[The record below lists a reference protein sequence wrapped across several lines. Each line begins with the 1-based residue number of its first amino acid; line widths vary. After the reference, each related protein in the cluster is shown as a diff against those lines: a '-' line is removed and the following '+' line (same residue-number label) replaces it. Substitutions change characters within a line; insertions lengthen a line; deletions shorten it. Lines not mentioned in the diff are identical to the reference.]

1 MKAFLVLL
9 CLVSQLVLPI
19 WMWNFPNCYDIA
31 IETDQACC
39 VNQVRNLFKAKDA
52 RFVEC
57 LSSQE
62 VNNEEA
68 TCEES
73 FSEDVDQ
80 IIEEH
85 CTEKFLDPIE
95 FRALNSKC
103 TIKRGDCLRMNWSGK
118 GGKQRK
124 SRG

>member
-1 MKAFLVLL
+1 
-9 CLVSQLVLPI
+9 
-19 WMWNFPNCYDIA
+19 MWNFPNCYDIA

-52 RFVEC
+52 RFEEC

-85 CTEKFLDPIE
+85 CTEKLDDPIE
-95 FRALNSKC
+95 FRAMSSKC
-103 TIKRGDCLRMNWSGK
+103 TIQRGDCLRMNWSGQR
-118 GGKQRK
+118 GKQRK